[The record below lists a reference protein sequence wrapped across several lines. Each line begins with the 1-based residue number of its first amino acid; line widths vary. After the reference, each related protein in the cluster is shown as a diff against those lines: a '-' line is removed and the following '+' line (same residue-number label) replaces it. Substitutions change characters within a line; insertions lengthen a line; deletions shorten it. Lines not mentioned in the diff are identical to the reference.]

1 MSGHSKWS
9 KVKHQKATTDAVK
22 SSAFTKASRAIT
34 VAVHEGGGIGNPEK
48 NFHLRLAIEK
58 SHDVNMPKEN
68 IERAIEKAMASGA
81 ASFEQ
86 IVYEGYGPGGVAI
99 LVEAATDNHQRTS
112 ANIKHVFDHA
122 GGSIASPGAVSYLF
136 KRCGILVV
144 EKKDMTYDTLLAD
157 ALDVNADDVIEKE
170 DMFEVYTQ
178 AKTVTLVK
186 TALVGKGCIVDN
198 WEIIMLP
205 LATMQPTD
213 DTRGKNDTLIS
224 ILEELDDVQ
233 HVFSNME

>member
-34 VAVHEGGGIGNPEK
+34 VAVHEGGGIGDPEK
-48 NFHLRLAIEK
+48 NFRLRLAIEK
-58 SHDVNMPKEN
+58 AHDVNMPKEN
-68 IERAIEKAMASGA
+68 IQRAIDKATASDA

-144 EKKDMTYDTLLAD
+144 EKNDLTYDTLFAD
-157 ALDVNADDVIEKE
+157 ALEANADDVVEKE
-170 DMFEVYTQ
+170 DMYEVYTP
-178 AKTVTLVK
+178 ATTVTQVK
-186 TALVGKGCIVDN
+186 DALTAKGCIVDN
-198 WEIIMLP
+198 WEVIMVP
-205 LATMQPTD
+205 LAMVRPPD
-213 DTRGKNDTLIS
+213 EIRAKNDTLIS
-224 ILEELDDVQ
+224 LLEELDDVQ
-233 HVFSNME
+233 HVFSAME